1 MLSGRRLMKFKI
13 AFVFLAAVTVPATAQ
28 ITFDDSPA
36 AKPAAKPASKSDLDK
51 MVCRVE
57 QTVGSRLGAKKTCM
71 TAREWKDLEDETRQ
85 AVEKFQQ
92 GQGVTPSG

>member
-1 MLSGRRLMKFKI
+1 MRMSLAFPVI
-13 AFVFLAAVTVPATAQ
+13 AGLLITSPVPAQ
-28 ITFDDSPA
+28 ITFEDAPPA
-36 AKPAAKPASKSDLDK
+36 PAVKRLPSDK